1 MKYEEIIDWWK
12 KEKKE
17 SKADL
22 ATLLDNYKILF
33 AYHSGKIEND
43 TITLHDTREIF
54 ENSLISF
61 WL

>member
-1 MKYEEIIDWWK
+1 MKFEEIIDWWK

-33 AYHSGKIEND
+33 AYH
-43 TITLHDTREIF
+43 
-54 ENSLISF
+54 
-61 WL
+61 